1 MSTEDLNKIIAYWYD
16 CIKNEDILEKDI
28 SINVRSK
35 AVLYPFDNDPFVFD
49 RKENLVLVSG
59 DEKLTTFSEYIT
71 TQGYEPYYGYPIL
84 FYFDDESK
92 KYRVAPLFIIKVK
105 FIKKNQNL
113 YLQKDEQ
120 NPTCGIQ
127 AFSRLGFRTEE
138 IADISESLERLFRS
152 ELSNSESLA
161 EKCLQVIQKETELP
175 INEPVDPN
183 KLTNSK
189 KISKNMASGLY
200 NKSLVFAGENTP
212 YNVSLL
218 QDLKELKEKND
229 LDKTALSFILEKVSS
244 VKGVEKIP
252 VLPFPSNEYQVKALQ
267 DIFQNK
273 LSVIT
278 GPPGTGKSQYIS
290 NLLINL
296 FLERQ
301 SVLFV
306 SHTNEAVRVVDEK
319 INEQFRNLMLRTG
332 SQPFRQELKGRFN
345 ELILE
350 SERKPSKQ
358 GQVGQ
363 IPSMW
368 QTILKYRE
376 KLLEQDHLEQQF
388 ESNYLAYSDRKAL
401 FCEGY
406 SLEQSF
412 AELSGNLDELE
423 VIKGRLE
430 HIMAKIE
437 SKRFSLGERIIL
449 FFFPH
454 YIENKK
460 ERLFVNLNR
469 ILPPNTLAILQ
480 NSPRPTQIRNWDDQG
495 WSRLSEYLDLLK
507 CFSELETIRQK
518 LETFEPRVVI
528 EQKIRKLEKDFYEAS
543 KRFIKEIYIQKM
555 LGEGESVGKVNSFL
569 HQVDSSRPNDDG
581 IDSYLFR
588 GALDVLKIWSCTL
601 KSVRRT
607 FPLSPGIFDYVI
619 FDEASQVDLP
629 SAAPALYRAKGA
641 IVVGDPM
648 QLTHIAGITR
658 DIDKGLARVHG
669 LTEKKDIYPSK
680 IRYCDISLYKSAEH
694 SLNHKPILLANHY
707 RSEDQIIALCNQA
720 FYGGRLKIMTTLD
733 YSRYPGNLP
742 LGVHWV
748 NCEGEV
754 FKHPAGSRI
763 NHDEVLLVDKVFQDV
778 LRNISGTNLSIGVVT
793 PYSRQQDAIHERI
806 SQSTPAELLEKHN
819 VKILTAHKFQGS
831 EKDIMIFSLVL
842 ASRGNGNSDHWY
854 NIYPQ
859 ILNVALSR
867 AKYLLYIVG
876 DKNFCYG
883 RTGVLRKLVET
894 YDEIRKQEKIE
905 EYTLGGKFDT
915 PTERILYEK
924 LLEQEMDFESLGY
937 RLIPKLV
944 VKRYTLDFALVGKK
958 KIDIECDGYQ
968 HEIIEGF
975 PVLEDVER
983 DDFLKKEGWEVIR
996 FSNHRILAQTNM
1008 VLEDI
1013 LKNL

>member
-1 MSTEDLNKIIAYWYD
+1 MEQLNKIIAYWYD
-16 CIKNEDILEKDI
+16 CIKNEDILDKDI

-35 AVLYPFDNDPFVFD
+35 AVLYPFDNDPLVFD
-49 RKENLVLVSG
+49 RKENLVLVSEN
-59 DEKLTTFSEYIT
+59 EKLTTFSEYIT

-92 KYRVAPLFIIKVK
+92 KYLVAPLFIIKVK

-120 NPTCGIQ
+120 DPTCGIQ

-152 ELSNSESLA
+152 ELSNSENLA
-161 EKCLQVIQKETELP
+161 EKCLQVIQKEAELP
-175 INEPVDPN
+175 INEPIDPN

-189 KISKNMASGLY
+189 KISKNTASGLY
-200 NKSLVFAGENTP
+200 NKSLVFAGENTA
-212 YNVSLL
+212 YNISLL
-218 QDLKELKEKND
+218 QDLLELKGKND

-296 FLERQ
+296 FLEGQ

-332 SQPFRQELKGRFN
+332 KREFREELKGRFN

-368 QTILKYRE
+368 QTILKYRAN
-376 KLLEQDHLEQQF
+376 LLQLDQLEQQF
-388 ESNYLAYSDRKAL
+388 ENNYLAYSDRKAL

-406 SLEQSF
+406 NLEQSF
-412 AELSGNLDELE
+412 EELFLNLGELE
-423 VIKGRLE
+423 VIIGRLE
-430 HIMAKIE
+430 HLKTKIE

-460 ERLFVNLNR
+460 ERLFVNLSR
-469 ILPPNTLAILQ
+469 ILPLNTLRILQ
-480 NSPRPTQIRNWDDQG
+480 NSPRPTQIRNWNDEG
-495 WSRLSEYLDLLK
+495 WLRLSEYLELLK
-507 CFSELETIRQK
+507 CFSEVETIRQK
-518 LETFEPRVVI
+518 LEAFQPRAII
-528 EQKIRKLEKDFYEAS
+528 EQKIRKLEKDFYDAS
-543 KRFIKEIYIQKM
+543 KRFVKDIYIPKM
-555 LGEGESVGKVNSFL
+555 LGEGENIGKVNSFL
-569 HQVDSSRPNDDG
+569 HQVESSRPNDNS
-581 IDSYLFR
+581 IDSYLFK
-588 GALDVLKIWSCTL
+588 GALDVLKIWSSTL
-601 KSVRRT
+601 KSIRRT

-629 SAAPALYRAKGA
+629 SAAPALYRAKRA

-648 QLTHIAGITR
+648 QLTHVAGLTR
-658 DIDKGLARVHG
+658 DIDKGLAKIHG
-669 LTEKKDIYPSK
+669 LTEEKDIYPAK
-680 IRYCDISLYKSAEH
+680 IRYCDISLYKSAEN
-694 SLNHKPILLANHY
+694 SLNHKPILLAIHY
-707 RSEDQIIALCNQA
+707 RSEDQIIALCNQL
-720 FYGGRLKIMTTLD
+720 FYGKGLRIMTTLD
-733 YSRYPGNLP
+733 YSRYPGSLP
-742 LGVHWV
+742 LGVHWI

-763 NHDEVLLVDKVFQDV
+763 NHAEVLSVNKVFQDV
-778 LRNISGTNLSIGVVT
+778 LRKISDTNLSIGIVT
-793 PYSRQQDAIHERI
+793 PYSRQQDAIHEEI
-806 SQSTPAELLEKHN
+806 SQLTPAELLEKHN

-842 ASRGNGNSDHWY
+842 ASRGNGSSDRWY

-883 RTGVLRKLVET
+883 RTGVLKRLVET
-894 YDEIRKQEKIE
+894 YDEIKKQEKTE
-905 EYTLGGKFDT
+905 EYTLFEKFDSS
-915 PTERILYEK
+915 TERFLFQK
-924 LLEQEMDFESLGY
+924 LQEMDFERLGY
-937 RLIPKLV
+937 KLKPQLV
-944 VKRYTLDFALVGKK
+944 VKRYTLDFALLGKK

-968 HEIIEGF
+968 HEIIEGL

-983 DDFLKKEGWEVIR
+983 DEFLKKEGWEILR
-996 FSNHRILAQTNM
+996 FPNHKVLSLTNM
-1008 VLEDI
+1008 VIEEI

>member
-1 MSTEDLNKIIAYWYD
+1 MELLNKIIAYWYD

-35 AVLYPFDNDPFVFD
+35 AVLYPFDNDPFIFD
-49 RKENLVLVSG
+49 RKENLVLVSEN
-59 DEKLTTFSEYIT
+59 EKLTTFSEYIT

-92 KYRVAPLFIIKVK
+92 KYLVAPLFIIKAK
-105 FIKKNQNL
+105 FIKKNQHL
-113 YLQKDEQ
+113 FLQKDEQ

-138 IADISESLERLFRS
+138 IADISQSLERLFRS
-152 ELSNSESLA
+152 ELLNVKDLA
-161 EKCLQVIQKETELP
+161 EKCLEVIQKEAELP
-175 INEPVDPN
+175 INEPIDPSA
-183 KLTNSK
+183 LTNRE
-189 KISKNMASGLY
+189 KISKNMAPGLY
-200 NKSLVFAGENTP
+200 NKSLVFAGENTA
-212 YNVSLL
+212 YNIHLL
-218 QDLKELKEKND
+218 QDLMELKGKGD

-244 VKGVEKIP
+244 VKGAEKLP

-267 DIFQNK
+267 DIFENK

-296 FLERQ
+296 FLEGK
-301 SVLFV
+301 SVLLV
-306 SHTNEAVRVVDEK
+306 SHTGEAVDVVNGK

-332 SQPFRQELKGRFN
+332 RKEFRQELKGRFN

-358 GQVGQ
+358 GEIGQ
-363 IPSMW
+363 IQSMW

-376 KLLEQDHLEQQF
+376 KLLQLDQLEQQF
-388 ESNYLAYSDRKAL
+388 ENNYVAYSDRKAL
-401 FCEGY
+401 FCVGY
-406 SLEQSF
+406 NLEQSF
-412 AELSGNLDELE
+412 QELSPNLGELK
-423 VIKGRLE
+423 VVKARLE
-430 HIMAKIE
+430 YLKAKIE
-437 SKRFSLGERIIL
+437 SKRFSLWERIIL
-449 FFFPH
+449 SFFPH

-460 ERLFVNLNR
+460 ERLFTSLNR
-469 ILPPNTLAILQ
+469 ILPPGTLEILQ
-480 NSPRPTQIRNWDDQG
+480 NSPRPTQIRNWNDEG
-495 WSRLSEYLDLLK
+495 WSRLPEYLELLTS
-507 CFSELETIRQK
+507 FSEVETIRQK
-518 LETFEPRVVI
+518 LETSESRSVI
-528 EQKIRKLEKDFYEAS
+528 EQKIKKLEKDFYDAS
-543 KRFIKEIYIQKM
+543 NRFIKDIYIQRIVGK
-555 LGEGESVGKVNSFL
+555 GGNIGKVNSFL
-569 HQVDSSRPNDDG
+569 HQVDSRRPNDDG
-581 IDSYLFR
+581 IDNYLFE
-588 GALDVLKIWSCTL
+588 GALDVLKIWSSTL
-601 KSVRRT
+601 KAIRGT

-629 SAAPALYRAKGA
+629 SAAPALYRAKRA

-648 QLTHIAGITR
+648 QLTHVAGLTR
-658 DIDKGLARVHG
+658 DIDKGMAKIHG

-680 IRYCDISLYKSAEH
+680 IRYCDISLYKSAEN
-694 SLNHKPILLANHY
+694 SLSHKPILLANHY

-733 YSRYPGNLP
+733 YARYPHSLP
-742 LGVHWV
+742 LGVHWI

-763 NHDEVLLVDKVFQDV
+763 NQTEVLLVNEVFQDV
-778 LRNISGTNLSIGVVT
+778 LQKISGTNLSIGVVT
-793 PYSRQQDAIHERI
+793 PYSRQQDAIHGRI

-842 ASRGNGNSDHWY
+842 TSRGSGNSDRWY

-876 DKNFCYG
+876 DKKFCYG
-883 RTGVLRKLVET
+883 RTGVLKKLVQT
-894 YDEIRKQEKIE
+894 YDELKKQEKTE
-905 EYTLGGKFDT
+905 EYSLHEKFDT
-915 PTERILYEK
+915 PTERFLFQK
-924 LLEQEMDFESLGY
+924 LQDIDFESFGY
-937 RLIPKLV
+937 KLIPKLV
-944 VKRYTLDFALVGKK
+944 VKRYTLDFGLVGKK
-958 KIDIECDGYQ
+958 KIDIECDGCQ

-975 PVLEDVER
+975 PVLEDIER
-983 DDFLKKEGWEVIR
+983 DEFLKKEGWEVIR
-996 FSNHRILAQTNM
+996 FSNHAILAQTSM
-1008 VLEDI
+1008 VMGNI
-1013 LKNL
+1013 LDLLKDC

>member
-1 MSTEDLNKIIAYWYD
+1 MEQLNKIIAYWYD

-49 RKENLVLVSG
+49 RKENLVLVSEN
-59 DEKLTTFSEYIT
+59 EKLTTFSEYIT

-92 KYRVAPLFIIKVK
+92 KYLVAPLFIIKVK

-152 ELSNSESLA
+152 ELSNSENLA
-161 EKCLQVIQKETELP
+161 EKCLQVIQKEAELP
-175 INEPVDPN
+175 INEPIDPN

-189 KISKNMASGLY
+189 KISKNTASGLY
-200 NKSLVFAGENTP
+200 NKSLVFAGENTA
-212 YNVSLL
+212 YNISLL
-218 QDLKELKEKND
+218 QDLLELKEKND

-296 FLERQ
+296 FLEGQ

-319 INEQFRNLMLRTG
+319 INEQFRNLMIRTG
-332 SQPFRQELKGRFN
+332 KREFREELKGRFN

-368 QTILKYRE
+368 QTILKYRAN
-376 KLLEQDHLEQQF
+376 LLQLDQLEQQF
-388 ESNYLAYSDRKAL
+388 ENNYLAYSDRKAL

-406 SLEQSF
+406 NLEQSF
-412 AELSGNLDELE
+412 EELFPNLGELE
-423 VIKGRLE
+423 VIIGRLE
-430 HIMAKIE
+430 HLKTKIE

-460 ERLFVNLNR
+460 ERLFVNLSR
-469 ILPPNTLAILQ
+469 ILPLNTLRILQ
-480 NSPRPTQIRNWDDQG
+480 NSPRPTQIRNWNDEG
-495 WSRLSEYLDLLK
+495 WLRLSEYLELLK
-507 CFSELETIRQK
+507 CFSEVETIRQK
-518 LETFEPRVVI
+518 LEAFQPRAII
-528 EQKIRKLEKDFYEAS
+528 EQKIRKLEKDFYDAS
-543 KRFIKEIYIQKM
+543 KRFVKDIYIPKM
-555 LGEGESVGKVNSFL
+555 LGEGENIGKVNSFL
-569 HQVDSSRPNDDG
+569 HQVESSRPNDNG
-581 IDSYLFR
+581 IDSYLFK
-588 GALDVLKIWSCTL
+588 GALDVLKIWSSTL
-601 KSVRRT
+601 KSIRRT

-629 SAAPALYRAKGA
+629 SAAPALYRAKRA

-648 QLTHIAGITR
+648 QLTHVAGLTR
-658 DIDKGLARVHG
+658 DIDKGLAKIHG
-669 LTEKKDIYPSK
+669 LTEEKDIYPAK
-680 IRYCDISLYKSAEH
+680 IRYCDISLYKSAEN
-694 SLNHKPILLANHY
+694 SLNHKPILLAIHY
-707 RSEDQIIALCNQA
+707 RSEDQIIALCNQL
-720 FYGGRLKIMTTLD
+720 FYGKGLRIMTTLD
-733 YSRYPGNLP
+733 YSRYPGSLP
-742 LGVHWV
+742 LGVHWI

-763 NHDEVLLVDKVFQDV
+763 NHAEVLSVNKVFQDV
-778 LRNISGTNLSIGVVT
+778 LRKISDTNLSIGIVT
-793 PYSRQQDAIHERI
+793 PYSRQQDAIHEEI
-806 SQSTPAELLEKHN
+806 SQLTPAELLEKHN

-842 ASRGNGNSDHWY
+842 ASRGNGSSDRWY

-883 RTGVLRKLVET
+883 RTGVLKRLVET
-894 YDEIRKQEKIE
+894 YDEIKKQEKTE
-905 EYTLGGKFDT
+905 EYTLFEKFDSS
-915 PTERILYEK
+915 TERFLFQK
-924 LLEQEMDFESLGY
+924 LQEMDFERLGY
-937 RLIPKLV
+937 KLKPQLV
-944 VKRYTLDFALVGKK
+944 VKRYTLDFALLGKK

-968 HEIIEGF
+968 HEIIEGL

-983 DDFLKKEGWEVIR
+983 DEFLKKEGWEILRFPNHKVLSRTNVVI
-996 FSNHRILAQTNM
+996 
-1008 VLEDI
+1008 EEI

>member
-1 MSTEDLNKIIAYWYD
+1 MELLNKIIAYWYD

-35 AVLYPFDNDPFVFD
+35 AVLYPFDNDPFTFD
-49 RKENLVLVSG
+49 RKENLVLVSE

-92 KYRVAPLFIIKVK
+92 KYLIAPLFIIKVK
-105 FIKKNQNL
+105 FIKKNQHL
-113 YLQKDEQ
+113 FLQKDEQ

-138 IADISESLERLFRS
+138 IADISQSLERLFRS
-152 ELSNSESLA
+152 ELSNVKDLA
-161 EKCLQVIQKETELP
+161 GKCFEAVQKEAELP
-175 INEPVDPN
+175 INEPIDPSR
-183 KLTNSK
+183 LTNRE
-189 KISKNMASGLY
+189 KISKNMAPGLY
-200 NKSLVFAGENTP
+200 NKSLVFAGENTA
-212 YNVSLL
+212 YNIHLL
-218 QDLKELKEKND
+218 QDLLELKGKSD
-229 LDKTALSFILEKVSS
+229 LDKTALSFILEEVSS

-267 DIFQNK
+267 DIFENK

-296 FLERQ
+296 FLEGK

-306 SHTNEAVRVVDEK
+306 SHTNEAVDVVNGK

-332 SQPFRQELKGRFN
+332 RKEFRQELKGRFN

-358 GQVGQ
+358 GEIGQ
-363 IPSMW
+363 IQSMW

-376 KLLEQDHLEQQF
+376 KLLQLDQLEQQF
-388 ESNYLAYSDRKAL
+388 ESNYLAYSNRKAL
-401 FCEGY
+401 FCVGY
-406 SLEQSF
+406 NLEQSF
-412 AELSGNLDELE
+412 QELSPNLRELE
-423 VIKGRLE
+423 VMKARLE
-430 HIMAKIE
+430 YLKAKME
-437 SKRFSLGERIIL
+437 SKRFSLWEKIIL
-449 FFFPH
+449 SFFPH

-460 ERLFVNLNR
+460 DRLFTNLSR
-469 ILPPNTLAILQ
+469 ILPLNTLGILQ
-480 NSPRPTQIRNWDDQG
+480 NSPRPTQIRNWDDEG
-495 WSRLSEYLDLLK
+495 WSRLPEYLELLRR
-507 CFSELETIRQK
+507 FFEVETTRQK
-518 LETFEPRVVI
+518 LETFESRTVI
-528 EQKIRKLEKDFYEAS
+528 EQKTKKLEKDFYDTS
-543 KRFIKEIYIQKM
+543 KRFVEDIYIQKM
-555 LGEGESVGKVNSFL
+555 LGKGKNVGKVNSFL
-569 HQVDSSRPNDDG
+569 HQVDSHRLNDDG
-581 IDSYLFR
+581 IDSYLFM
-588 GALDVLKIWSCTL
+588 GALDVLKIWSSTL
-601 KSVRRT
+601 KAVRST

-629 SAAPALYRAKGA
+629 SAAPALYRAKRA

-648 QLTHIAGITR
+648 QLTHVAGLTR
-658 DIDKGLARVHG
+658 DIDKGMAKIHG

-680 IRYCDISLYKSAEH
+680 TRYCDISLYKSAEN
-694 SLNHKPILLANHY
+694 SLNHNPILLANHY
-707 RSEDQIIALCNQA
+707 RSEDQIIALCNRA
-720 FYGGRLKIMTTLD
+720 FYRGQLKIMTTLD
-733 YSRYPGNLP
+733 YSRYPRILP
-742 LGVHWV
+742 LGAHWI

-763 NHDEVLLVDKVFQDV
+763 NQAEVRLVNEVFQDV
-778 LRNISGTNLSIGVVT
+778 LQKISGTNLSIGVVT
-793 PYSRQQDAIHERI
+793 PYSRQQDAIHEAI

-842 ASRGNGNSDHWY
+842 TSRGNGNSDRWY

-883 RTGVLRKLVET
+883 RTGILKKLVQT
-894 YDEIRKQEKIE
+894 YDELKKQEKAE
-905 EYTLGGKFDT
+905 EYSLHEKFDT
-915 PTERILYEK
+915 PTERFLFQK
-924 LLEQEMDFESLGY
+924 LQDVDFESLGY
-937 RLIPKLV
+937 KLIPKSV
-944 VKRYTLDFALVGKK
+944 VKRYTLDFGLVGKK
-958 KIDIECDGYQ
+958 KIDIECDGCQ

-983 DDFLKKEGWEVIR
+983 DNFLEKEGWKVLR
-996 FSNHRILAQTNM
+996 FSNHKILSQTKL
-1008 VLEDI
+1008 VIEDI
-1013 LKNL
+1013 MNLLKDC

>member
-1 MSTEDLNKIIAYWYD
+1 MELLNKIIAYWYD

-49 RKENLVLVSG
+49 RRENLVLISG

-71 TQGYEPYYGYPIL
+71 TQGYEPYYGYPVL
-84 FYFDDESK
+84 FYFDDDSK
-92 KYRVAPLFIIKVK
+92 KYLIAPLFIIKVK
-105 FIKKNQNL
+105 FVRENQNL
-113 YLQKDEQ
+113 NLQKDEQ

-127 AFSRLGFRTEE
+127 AFTRLGFRIEE
-138 IADISESLERLFRS
+138 IADISQSLERLFRG
-152 ELSNSESLA
+152 ELSNSENLA
-161 EKCLQVIQKETELP
+161 EKCLEVIQKETELP
-175 INEPVDPN
+175 INEPIEPH

-189 KISKNMASGLY
+189 KISKSMASGLY
-200 NKSLVFAGENTP
+200 NKSLVFAGENTA
-212 YNVSLL
+212 YNINLL
-218 QDLKELKEKND
+218 QDLLELKDRND

-267 DIFQNK
+267 DIFENT

-296 FLERQ
+296 FLEGKP
-301 SVLFV
+301 VLFV
-306 SHTNEAVRVVDEK
+306 SHTNEAVDVVNRK

-332 SQPFRQELKGRFN
+332 RKEFRQELKGKFN
-345 ELILE
+345 ELIID
-350 SERKPSKQ
+350 SERGIHTRASLKDIHSL
-358 GQVGQ
+358 
-363 IPSMW
+363 W
-368 QTILKYRE
+368 RTILRHRE
-376 KLLEQDHLEQQF
+376 VLVKLDTLQRRF
-388 ESNYLAYSDRKAL
+388 EVLHCSYSSASMLHR
-401 FCEGY
+401 
-406 SLEQSF
+406 
-412 AELSGNLDELE
+412 
-423 VIKGRLE
+423 
-430 HIMAKIE
+430 
-437 SKRFSLGERIIL
+437 
-449 FFFPH
+449 
-454 YIENKK
+454 
-460 ERLFVNLNR
+460 
-469 ILPPNTLAILQ
+469 LAISLKLRLLRRKL
-480 NSPRPTQIRNWDDQG
+480 SKFPTKLAIER
-495 WSRLSEYLDLLK
+495 K
-507 CFSELETIRQK
+507 IKK
-518 LETFEPRVVI
+518 LEE
-528 EQKIRKLEKDFYEAS
+528 EFYKSSEEFVRA
-543 KRFIKEIYIQKM
+543 IYVAKM
-555 LGEGESVGKVNSFL
+555 LGKGRNIGKVKSFL
-569 HQVDSSRPNDDG
+569 HQVDSSKPNDGG
-581 IDSYLFR
+581 IDSYLFK

-607 FPLSPGIFDYVI
+607 FPLGPGIFDYVI

-629 SAAPALYRAKGA
+629 SAAPALYRAKRA

-648 QLTHIAGITR
+648 QLTHVAGLTW
-658 DIDKGLARVHG
+658 DIDKGLAQIHG

-680 IRYCDISLYKSAEH
+680 TRYCDISLYRSAEH

-720 FYGGRLKIMTTLD
+720 FYQASYGRPLKIMTTLD
-733 YSRYPGNLP
+733 YSRYPSSLP
-742 LGVHWV
+742 RGVRWE

-763 NHDEVLLVDKVFQDV
+763 NQAEVRLVKEIFQDV
-778 LRNISGTNLSIGVVT
+778 LQKISGTNLSIGVVT
-793 PYSRQQDAIHERI
+793 PYSRQQNAIHEAI
-806 SQSTPAELLEKHN
+806 SQSTPAELLERHN
-819 VKILTAHKFQGS
+819 AKVLTAHKFQGS

-842 ASRGNGNSDHWY
+842 ASRGNGNSDRWY

-876 DKNFCYG
+876 DKNFCYEHSCYKG
-883 RTGVLRKLVET
+883 QDCVLRRVVKT
-894 YDEIRKQEKIE
+894 YEEIKKQEKIE

-915 PTERILYEK
+915 ETERILYEK
-924 LLEQEMDFESLGY
+924 LLEREIDFQSLGY

-958 KIDIECDGYQ
+958 KIDIECDGCQ

-983 DDFLKKEGWEVIR
+983 DDFLKKEGWEVLR
-996 FSNHRILAQTNM
+996 FPNHRILSQTKT
-1008 VLEDI
+1008 VVESI
-1013 LKNL
+1013 LNSVKADDCGTSPSTA